1 MSALVGRRRASG
13 EVRAVANPI
22 RLSAYPIRFV
32 RVPGPGIVG
41 AGQSVGVLRIYP
53 PLAATRLYSLAEL
66 VDFVCAH
73 CAATCECALVG
84 VLANT
89 ALICPGCYAAQI
101 GISEATTQ
109 LRDGTGLCA

>member
-1 MSALVGRRRASG
+1 
-13 EVRAVANPI
+13 VANPI

-32 RVPGPGIVG
+32 RVPGPGIAG
-41 AGQSVGVLRIYP
+41 ADQSVGVLCIYP

-73 CAATCECALVG
+73 CAAACECALVG
-84 VLANT
+84 VLANQ

-101 GISEATTQ
+101 GIHQGTTNQ
-109 LRDGTGLCA
+109 LPGNTGLCA